1 MRNLVVPLLLLL
13 LAACGWG
20 QSHSLASYE
29 MSGSVD
35 QVAAEIAALASSHSS
50 LSRID
55 ARRPALRAQSEIR
68 DGRGK
73 VTVAVPGGVGQRDV
87 VLNFKLSPEGEG
99 KRTMAVLTMD
109 APDLGELDLGTDRFA
124 GRKSLGREFGEA
136 LGALADKVNC
146 PGYPNQPRQ
155 KFERLFDLAAVL
167 DDPALLAR
175 VKARGQQEG
184 VVDFLFDHP
193 PGPRDQG
200 D

>member
-1 MRNLVVPLLLLL
+1 MRNLVAPLLLMV
-13 LAACGWG
+13 LAACGSG
-20 QSHSLASYE
+20 QSRGLASYE

-55 ARRPALRAQSEIR
+55 ARRPGLRVQSEIR
-68 DGRGK
+68 DGRGEVK
-73 VTVAVPGGVGQRDV
+73 IAVPGGVGQRDV
-87 VLNFKLSPEGEG
+87 ALNFKLSPESED
-99 KRTMAVLTMD
+99 KRTMVVLTMD
-109 APDLGELDLGTDRFA
+109 APDLGELDLGIDRFA

-136 LGALADKVNC
+136 LGNLADKVNH
-146 PGYPNQPRQ
+146 PGNSNQPRQ
-155 KFERLFDLAAVL
+155 GFERLLDLAAVL

-184 VVDFLFDHP
+184 AVDFLFAHP
-193 PGPRDQG
+193 PVPRKDE